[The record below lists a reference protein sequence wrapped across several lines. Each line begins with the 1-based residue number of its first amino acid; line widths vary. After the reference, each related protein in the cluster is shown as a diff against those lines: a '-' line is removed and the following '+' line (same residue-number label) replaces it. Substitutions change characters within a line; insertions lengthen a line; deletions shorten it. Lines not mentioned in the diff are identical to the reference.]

1 MKLTLEIPRKILYA
15 SLIVVLIAVLSIPA
29 AILLRPQLL
38 RAEWNS
44 DNTSTSDSHALS
56 EIENHL
62 DNLVDQFE
70 KLNYNLSNI
79 EYELEQIRNE
89 ID

>member
-1 MKLTLEIPRKILYA
+1 MKVTIEVPKKILYA
-15 SLIVVLIAVLSIPA
+15 SLIVLLIAVLSIPA
-29 AILLRPQLL
+29 AIFLRPQPL

-44 DNTSTSDSHALS
+44 DNTSTSDSYVLGM
-56 EIENHL
+56 IEDHL
-62 DNLVDQFE
+62 DDIVDQFE

-89 ID
+89 LD